1 MKTPRQLIKL
11 FFGTLLFTFL
21 TVVLSAYIFANTF
34 LKHYLLS
41 ELSRVFP
48 AELKVGY
55 LASDLFSYI
64 SIKNV
69 SFKSEPGK
77 TRKSPADN
85 TAEVTFESLSLNGS
99 IFDIISKKSDLI
111 LNFKGL
117 DIKLKS
123 DGRKLYFPDNLGINE
138 IDITSAG
145 GSALLNFFKIIV
157 LKDCNITVE
166 IYNAGF
172 GELIKTLSLNKL
184 SANMRLTDREKL
196 KFIINSGFEFNDEII
211 KVENIF
217 YDGAL
222 NIKDMV
228 LSGKLSVNEGG
239 APNSIIFKNSP
250 VDFDAKFSGNYDF
263 TLFLSKLDRKVSDY
277 LSGRADFKISSGSL
291 TARAPFY
298 SPLTLSAINGGLEF
312 DPAASKLSLKDFS
325 ARAFNSHIDI
335 IGGVN
340 LASQEVNLSFKSK
353 EFIAPFGVKN
363 FETIEIALSPEISV
377 TANYKTGLGTM
388 VSTAPR
394 LNIVNFKRKILAV
407 LNDATAEVA
416 IDAAKN
422 IFKLERFG
430 CSLKS
435 GNMSAALNYD
445 ISSEFMDGTCEARG
459 IEIADIQDLLRHF
472 GVIIDGR
479 INLKKINAGY
489 RLDLKNLKNSSVKGA
504 CDIAGYSLLSKDF
517 SVKEFDY
524 EYKNGTVYFNK
535 ITFDSPHAGRTNA
548 ASGSYDTA
556 GGSFSFASKDFL
568 ADLSGAGKNWSGL
581 YAVNINCEGSHKK
594 YNLDFKANIKQIKY
608 NSKPV
613 SFSNLSGRIIKS
625 GDGYVLEN
633 ITLDD
638 DIKVKKGSIDKNYN
652 FNLEASLYEVSVS
665 RIKNFSANEK
675 LSALSGYITAK
686 INASGNLYDLDKI
699 TTSAEINKLA
709 LTYDKIKIGNNSV
722 IKIKNQK
729 TKLEFESF
737 NASVNGH
744 SVKIDGFADYA
755 GSGEVAVKLKLEDT
769 DLKMMK
775 LYAGDYIEDISGRFG
790 VEGKLNG
797 SLSDFKFNGSASADA
812 KNIKIKGL
820 DMPIEE
826 FSVSLESKNYD
837 ITVKKGSMKFAGTD
851 WEIGGKAIINYKE
864 SPLFLDLA
872 FECKKLKL
880 DLKEKGIIEGASK
893 LGLKGEITKP
903 RLYGSCRISK
913 AKIELDS
920 AMFKTKKE
928 PVKVGPV
935 ELDIIIFADK
945 NVWLSNNF
953 INAELKGK
961 FNIKTVKEN
970 LAYTGDIAAV
980 RGVVNFNGHEFKI
993 DNGKLQFNDNPAF
1006 DPLFNIDA
1014 HTNIDIFKIM
1024 LRISGSTS
1032 KPLFTLSSQ
1041 PALTQPEITALLT
1054 TGRAQND
1061 MNSKEAASMP
1071 AKMYADY
1078 QKEKALGGIK
1088 KSLQK
1093 GLDLDELSVK
1103 TSGTDEKGRR
1113 IDNSVTVG
1121 KYVND
1126 KLFVNYTETKEQD
1139 NANKV
1144 KSYKFNYKLNKNTDL
1159 DIKESNADGSSV
1171 GVKVKRDF

>member
-1 MKTPRQLIKL
+1 
-11 FFGTLLFTFL
+11 
-21 TVVLSAYIFANTF
+21 
-34 LKHYLLS
+34 LLS

-55 LASDLFSYI
+55 LATDLFSYI
-64 SIKNV
+64 SMKNV
-69 SFKSEPGK
+69 SFKNIPGK
-77 TRKSPADN
+77 TLKSAAGN
-85 TAEVTFESLSLNGS
+85 TAEVTFESLALNGS
-99 IFDIISKKSDLI
+99 VFDLISQKSDLI

-123 DGRKLYFPDNLGINE
+123 DGRKIYFPDNLGINE
-138 IDITSAG
+138 IDFTAAG
-145 GSALLNFFKIIV
+145 KGALLNFFKIIV
-157 LKDCNITVE
+157 FKECNITLE

-172 GELIKTLSLNKL
+172 NGLIKTLSLNKF
-184 SANMRLTDREKL
+184 SANMRLADKEKL
-196 KFIINSGFEFNDEII
+196 KFNIISGFEFNDEII
-211 KVENIF
+211 KLENIS
-217 YDGAL
+217 YEGAL
-222 NIKDMV
+222 NINEMV
-228 LSGKLSVNEGG
+228 LTGKLSVNESGG
-239 APNSIIFKNSP
+239 PNSIIFKNSP
-250 VDFDAKFSGNYDF
+250 IDFDAKFSCNYDF
-263 TLFLSKLDRKVSDY
+263 TLFLSKLDQKISDY

-298 SPLTLSAINGGLEF
+298 GPLTLSAINGGLEF
-312 DPAASKLSLKDFS
+312 NPAGSKLLLKDFS

-335 IGGVN
+335 TGGID
-340 LASQEVNLSFKSK
+340 LASHEINLFFKSK
-353 EFIAPFGVKN
+353 EFIAPFGAKD
-363 FETIEIALSPEISV
+363 FETLEIALSPDVKV
-377 TANYKTGLGTM
+377 TANYKTGRCSLI
-388 VSTAPR
+388 SSAPR
-394 LNIVNFKRKILAV
+394 INIVNFKRKILSV
-407 LNDATAEVA
+407 LNDVSAEVA
-416 IDAAKN
+416 LDAAN
-422 IFKLERFG
+422 NLFKLERFS

-445 ISSEFMDGTCEARG
+445 IPSDFIDGTCEARG
-459 IEIADIQDLLRHF
+459 IEIADVEDLLRHF

-489 RLDLKNLKNSSVKGA
+489 RLDLKNFKNSAVKGV
-504 CDIAGYSLLSKDF
+504 CDIAGYSLLSKEFKVKGFDF
-517 SVKEFDY
+517 
-524 EYKNGTVYFNK
+524 EYKNGTVFFNK
-535 ITFDSPHAGRTNA
+535 ITFDSPRAGRANV
-548 ASGSYDTA
+548 ASGSYNAA
-556 GGSFSFASKDFL
+556 GGGFSFAAKDFL
-568 ADLSGAGKNWSGL
+568 ADLSSAGKNWSGL
-581 YAVNINCEGSHKK
+581 YAVNINCEGSAKK
-594 YNLDFKANIKQIKY
+594 YNLDFKANVKQVKY

-613 SFSNLSGRIIKS
+613 SFSNLSGRVIKNADS
-625 GDGYVLEN
+625 YILEN

-638 DIKVKKGSIDKNYN
+638 DIKIKKGAIDKNYN
-652 FNLEASLYEVSVS
+652 FDIEASLYEVGVS
-665 RIKNFSANEK
+665 RIKNFAANDK
-675 LSALSGYITAK
+675 FSALSGFITAK
-686 INASGNLYDLDKI
+686 ISAAGNLYELDKVA
-699 TTSAEINKLA
+699 TGAEISKLA

-729 TKLEFESF
+729 TRLEFDSF
-737 NASVNGH
+737 NATVNGH

-755 GSGEVAVKLKLEDT
+755 GSGEVAIKLKLEDT
-769 DLKMMK
+769 DLKMLK
-775 LYAGDYIEDISGRFG
+775 LYAGDYIDDISGRFG
-790 VEGKLNG
+790 VEGKLSG
-797 SLSDFKFNGSASADA
+797 SLSDIKFNGSASAEA

-820 DMPIEE
+820 DLPINE
-826 FSVSLESKNYD
+826 FNISLESKNYD
-837 ITVKKGSMKFAGTD
+837 ISIKKGSMKFAGTD
-851 WEIGGKAIINYKE
+851 WEIDGKAFINHKE
-864 SPLFLDLA
+864 SPLFLDVA
-872 FECKKLKL
+872 FESRNFKL

-935 ELDIIIFADK
+935 ELDLIIFADK

-993 DNGKLQFNDNPAF
+993 DSGKLQFNDNPAF

-1032 KPLFTLSSQ
+1032 KPVFSLSSQ

-1139 NANKV
+1139 NSEKV